1 MDVCREKD
9 GLAQQL
15 QNDLKAA
22 NDTLKEHIK
31 QLETERTAVQQ
42 EHGIL
47 QRRASALELK
57 ALDLRYILCMQ
68 LNLRRSAGIAVRR
81 RSAGIAV
88 RLDRYCWSNV
98 YDMSHSERLATS
110 EKLCTTLE
118 HHLSEA
124 RAAASR
130 ENGHAGCSEQ
140 VR

>member
-1 MDVCREKD
+1 MDVCREKA

-47 QRRASALELK
+47 QRRAPALELK

-68 LNLRRSAGIAVRR
+68 LNLR

>member
-1 MDVCREKD
+1 MDVCREKA

-68 LNLRRSAGIAVRR
+68 LNLRRSAGIAVR
-81 RSAGIAV
+81 
-88 RLDRYCWSNV
+88 LDRYCWSNV

>member
-1 MDVCREKD
+1 MDVCREKA

-68 LNLRRSAGIAVRR
+68 LNLRRSAGIAVR
-81 RSAGIAV
+81 
-88 RLDRYCWSNV
+88 LDRYCWSNV

-130 ENGHAGCSEQ
+130 ENVHAGCSEQ

>member
-68 LNLRRSAGIAVRR
+68 LNLRRSAGIAVR
-81 RSAGIAV
+81 
-88 RLDRYCWSNV
+88 LDRYCWSNV

>member
-1 MDVCREKD
+1 MCREKA

-68 LNLRRSAGIAVRR
+68 LNLRRSAGIAVR
-81 RSAGIAV
+81 
-88 RLDRYCWSNV
+88 LDRYCWSNV